1 MAARKTT
8 PKAKPVSRMTRG
20 EKVIAFI
27 EEYCRVPEGKGVGA
41 KLVLEP
47 FQRGFILDVY
57 DNPAG
62 TNRAYL
68 SIARKNGKTALIAG
82 MALAHIV
89 GPLAEQNSQVI
100 SGARSRDQAA
110 LVFKLMSKMIAM
122 EPRLAAITRI
132 IPSIKTVMGLPRNV
146 EYRAISAEA
155 KTAHGLSPIVAIL
168 DEIGQVKG
176 SQDDFV
182 DAIETSQGAHDR
194 PLLIAISTQA
204 ASDAD
209 LFSIWIDDARTSKDP
224 TIVLRIYEAPKDCDL
239 LDEEAWLQANPAM
252 GRFRSLEDL
261 RRLAEKAK
269 RMPSFAPT
277 FRNLGLNQ
285 RVETNAPFVS
295 KEVWEDNGAPP
306 ADIEGQ
312 DVYAGLDLASVSDLC
327 ALVLVSKDGDVV
339 PTFWLPEEGLREKAH
354 EARAPYDVWAEE
366 GHLQTTPG
374 RAVQYEFIA
383 EYLRGLF
390 DRCNVIALAF
400 DRYNMRFLRPWL
412 IEAGFTEEELERFI
426 DFGQGYASMSPALR
440 ELESRL
446 LSGKL
451 RHGNHPVLRM
461 CAANAAIAT
470 DPAGNRK
477 FTKNKSKGR
486 IDGMTGL
493 AMAVGVMPSE
503 VEEGDL
509 DGFISAPI
517 RARY

>member
-1 MAARKTT
+1 MGRKA
-8 PKAKPVSRMTRG
+8 PPRAKPVEKMTRG
-20 EKVIAFI
+20 EKVVAFI

-41 KLVLEP
+41 KIVLEP
-47 FQRGFILDVY
+47 FQRRFILDVY
-57 DNPAG
+57 DNPHG

-82 MALAHIV
+82 IVLAHIV
-89 GPLAEQNSQVI
+89 GPVAEQNTQII

-110 LVFKLMSKMIAM
+110 LVFKLMTKMIAM
-122 EPRLAAITRI
+122 EPRLAQITRI
-132 IPSIKTVMGLPRNV
+132 IPSGKTIMGLPRNV

-176 SQDDFV
+176 AQDDFV

-194 PLLIAISTQA
+194 PLLLAISTQA

-209 LFSIWIDDARTSKDP
+209 LFSIWIDDAKTSNDP
-224 TIVLRIYEAPKDCDL
+224 TIVLHVYEAPKDCDL
-239 LDEEAWLQANPAM
+239 LDEEAWRESNPAV
-252 GRFRSLEDL
+252 GKFRSLDDL

-277 FRNLGLNQ
+277 FRNLNLNQ
-285 RVETNAPFVS
+285 RVETNSPFVS
-295 KEVWEDNGAPP
+295 KEVWEENGAAP
-306 ADIEGQ
+306 DEIEGEE
-312 DVYAGLDLASVSDLC
+312 VFGGLDLASVSDLC
-327 ALVLVSKDGDVV
+327 ALTLVSRTGSVV
-339 PTFWLPEEGLREKAH
+339 PTFWLPAEGLKEKAR
-354 EARAPYDVWAEE
+354 EARAPYDVWAEQ
-366 GHLQTTPG
+366 GFLATTPG
-374 RAVQYEFIA
+374 RAIQYEFIA
-383 EYLRGLF
+383 EYLRGVF
-390 DRCNVIALAF
+390 DRCDVKAIAF

-412 IEAGFTEEELERFI
+412 ERAGFTEEELERFV
-426 DFGQGYASMSPALR
+426 DFGQGFVSMSPALR
-440 ELESRL
+440 ELEAKL

-461 CAANAAIAT
+461 CAANAAVLL

-477 FTKNKSKGR
+477 FAKNKSTGR
-486 IDGMTGL
+486 IDGMVAL
-493 AMAVGVMPSE
+493 AMAVGSMPSE